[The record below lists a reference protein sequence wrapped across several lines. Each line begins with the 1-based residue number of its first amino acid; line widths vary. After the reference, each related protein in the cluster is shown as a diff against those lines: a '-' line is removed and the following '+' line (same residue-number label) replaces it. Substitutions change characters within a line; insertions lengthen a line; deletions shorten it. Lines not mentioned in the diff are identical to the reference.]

1 MGIPPPDVF
10 MTVKMDWW
18 EIDMFI
24 SEPASPITSERQ
36 PPAYEADFYGWNLR
50 RVPTTA
56 LINGESK
63 PHPTRHSVV
72 FVVHGMGEQQWTET
86 SASLRCGFED
96 ALEVIRK
103 WQADHLGT
111 GCATAGE
118 VPPPFTY
125 EGYWANYA
133 DLEATFPEDWQQ
145 FNKRERTFFQHLWDT
160 RAYSAMRT
168 YLWLLGRQILLIGPR
183 RIDKKTRVPVWLL
196 YWPLQI
202 IGFLAL
208 TVALVRA
215 PKILTRILADVRLY
229 ANPQGIAEHAIV
241 QRIDYRVGREFLRLI
256 GLDWDFRPLPP
267 PELVTAS
274 GMPFVFDRV
283 VWVAHSLG
291 TVVSY
296 NVLSDLFR
304 RAAQLDRR
312 GDHVQQEG
320 VRKFRD
326 SLRRFVT
333 LGSPLNKFA
342 SLFPN
347 ALRPWH
353 THDRPTLLPGGDI
366 TDGRSKDDGDDKA
379 AESREWWIN
388 YYHVLDPVSG
398 ALHNRLICGE
408 TPPVNIHTDWKASAL
423 VPGLAHLSYWRAAK
437 VSRFILSRVYGR
449 AYLPDEWIGRQSL
462 EKQIRC
468 AVLGYFIWAVLLF
481 GGLVLLFLFRH
492 GIFQGLWH
500 ALKSGLQFLIGA

>member
-1 MGIPPPDVF
+1 
-10 MTVKMDWW
+10 
-18 EIDMFI
+18 MFT
-24 SEPASPITSERQ
+24 SEPTPMTLTPDGQ

-50 RVPTTA
+50 RVPATVVV
-56 LINGESK
+56 NGESK

-86 SASLRCGFED
+86 SASLRSELED

-111 GCATAGE
+111 GQATAGK

-133 DLEATFPEDWQQ
+133 DLKATFPEDWQQ

-160 RAYSAMRT
+160 RAYSALRT
-168 YLWLLGRQILLIGPR
+168 YVWLLGQQVLLIDPR
-183 RIDKKTRVPVWLL
+183 RLKDTRLPVWLL

-202 IGFLAL
+202 ICPLAL
-208 TVALVRA
+208 TVALARA
-215 PKILTRILADVRLY
+215 PKIITRILADVRLY
-229 ANPQGIAEHAIV
+229 ANPRGIAEHAIV

-274 GMPFVFDRV
+274 GIPFVFDRV

-304 RAAQLDRR
+304 RAGQLDRC
-312 GDHVQQEG
+312 GDQVQQEG

-347 ALRPWH
+347 ALRPWD
-353 THDRPTLLPGGDI
+353 THDRSTLLPGGDI
-366 TDGRSKDDGDDKA
+366 TDGGSKDDAEDKA

-423 VPGLAHLSYWRAAK
+423 LPGVAHTSYWRAAG

-449 AYLPDEWIGRQSL
+449 AYLPDEKIGRQSL
-462 EKQIRC
+462 EKQIWF
-468 AVLGYFIWAVLLF
+468 AVLGYFIWAVLLV
-481 GGLVLLFLFRH
+481 GGLVLLFVFRH
-492 GIFQGLWH
+492 GILQCLWR
-500 ALKSGLQFLIGA
+500 AVKSGMRFVIGA